1 MRNVKLNLEKFI
13 YLIFPKIVIVFIVI
27 FLFYVCFSAVHE
39 KKTVKLDALFDAQ
52 NNVIIFS
59 PELEDDD
66 YIWEVLLGIS
76 QNGEYISEYNVNIR
90 CYHQVE
96 GNFKEEC
103 LKASIEQQPTRKEKV
118 ILVGENAILIPKPL
132 LEKGTFSI
140 AIRTSKYEKMSSSMW
155 FCVKN
160 GELIVENSITETNQ
174 KFTKNCLPV
183 TNKPSSNNHQ

>member
-1 MRNVKLNLEKFI
+1 M
-13 YLIFPKIVIVFIVI
+13 I
-27 FLFYVCFSAVHE
+27 FLFYVCFSAAHE
-39 KKTVKLDALFDAQ
+39 KKTIKLDALFDTQ

-76 QNGEYISEYNVNIR
+76 QNGEYISEYNVSIR

-140 AIRTSKYEKMSSSMW
+140 AVRTSKYEKMSSLMW

-174 KFTKNCLPV
+174 KFTKNCLLL